1 MRFPGSEPCTTLEA
15 EGHVQGAFDPSRG
28 PFVLLLAVSLQ
39 CPLCCLDLEPL
50 NGLGRKLN
58 PTNRFQSAPLVVQR
72 RVWAGHLRLSRLSV
86 DPQQL
91 LAIGEADS
99 CLRAFPAVLHQPLSF
114 PRGRVLIACAQ
125 RGGIP
130 MVGGRFPR
138 LTGIVSGSCSSS
150 FG

>member
-138 LTGIVSGSCSSS
+138 LTGIVSGCCSSS